1 MLYLQKTII
10 SRWAGIFVML
20 RFYLFIKRHKHV
32 IKFQRLLRLIIK
44 LFCSRLKVKYFNLRI
59 FFFALV
65 CIQEFLGKNSWLS
78 AIFRKQPVNSGNF
91 QKKKMVI
98 FWDLSGKLIIE
109 KISGNKILTEM
120 RKKHFTIGI
129 FRKETAVKIGGL
141 SARKKLVKLL
151 RFS

>member
-91 QKKKMVI
+91 QKKKWLYFGTFLESWLLKKFQATKYLRKCGKNI
-98 FWDLSGKLIIE
+98 LLSEFLE
-109 KISGNKILTEM
+109 KKRPL
-120 RKKHFTIGI
+120 K
-129 FRKETAVKIGGL
+129 
-141 SARKKLVKLL
+141 
-151 RFS
+151 